1 MVSRVMPID
10 DGFIGVIADTHGQ
23 LRPEAVAALCGAHF
37 IVHAGDIGK
46 PEILQDLEALAPVVA
61 VRGNNDIGPWAEA
74 LPETLTLDIGMGE
87 IYVLHDVK
95 TLDFDPAE
103 KALKAVIAGHS
114 HRPKIEE
121 RGGVLWINPGSAGP
135 RRFRLPIG
143 VARLHVHAAT
153 LHAEWVGLDV

>member
-10 DGFIGVIADTHGQ
+10 AGFIGVIADTHGQ
-23 LRPEAVAALCGAHF
+23 LRPEAMAALRGATF

-46 PEILQDLEALAPVVA
+46 PEILQGLEALAPVVA
-61 VRGNNDIGPWAEA
+61 VRGNNDPGAWAEA
-74 LPETLTLDIGMGE
+74 LPETLTLDIGMGQ

-103 KALKAVIAGHS
+103 KSLKAVIAGHS

-153 LHAEWVGLDV
+153 LQAEWVGLDV